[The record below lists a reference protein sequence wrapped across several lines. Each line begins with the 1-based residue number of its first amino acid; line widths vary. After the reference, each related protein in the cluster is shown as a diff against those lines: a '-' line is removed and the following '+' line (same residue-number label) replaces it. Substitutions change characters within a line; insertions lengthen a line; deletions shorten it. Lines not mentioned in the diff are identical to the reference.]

1 MIEKRHLVFALL
13 AAALM
18 LPSLSIQGAAAD
30 PLRLAFLGVRIQNDN
45 EALEP
50 TTTAER
56 DRIAA
61 IGKQFTSALTAS
73 GNYAGVT
80 LTDDVRT
87 KIANGQAVG
96 SCGGCEA
103 VYGKDLKADRV
114 AWIVVQKVSNLI
126 LNMNVYIADPATDKY
141 TFIKSV
147 DIRGNTD
154 ESWSRS
160 LTYLLNNYFFEQK
173 S

>member
-1 MIEKRHLVFALL
+1 MIEKRHLIFALL
-13 AAALM
+13 AVALM
-18 LPSLSIQGAAAD
+18 LPSLSIQGAAAE

-73 GNYAGVT
+73 GNYAGVP

-87 KIANGQAVG
+87 RIANGQAVG
-96 SCGGCEA
+96 S
-103 VYGKDLKADRV
+103 
-114 AWIVVQKVSNLI
+114 
-126 LNMNVYIADPATDKY
+126 
-141 TFIKSV
+141 
-147 DIRGNTD
+147 
-154 ESWSRS
+154 
-160 LTYLLNNYFFEQK
+160 
-173 S
+173 